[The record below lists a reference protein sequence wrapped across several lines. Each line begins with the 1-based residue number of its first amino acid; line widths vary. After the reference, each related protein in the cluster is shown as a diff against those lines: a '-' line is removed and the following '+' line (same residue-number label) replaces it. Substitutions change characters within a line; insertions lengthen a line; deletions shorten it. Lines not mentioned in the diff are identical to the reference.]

1 MAVDLSPPKPI
12 RLAIVG
18 VGKIARDQHLPAIAQ
33 DPRFELVAAV
43 SRNAVVDGVANYH
56 DIAELLAADHA
67 IDAVSLCTPPV
78 GRAEIAMAAIDA
90 GLDVMLEKPPA
101 ATLSEI
107 ARIEAHAEAAGRT
120 LFTTWHS
127 REAAGVAPARAWLE
141 GRRVERVTIDWRED
155 IRRWHPG
162 QDWILDAGG
171 FGVFD
176 PGINALSIAT
186 QILPGGWTV
195 DDAEMRVPEGRMSP
209 LAADLRLS
217 CDGALGAG
225 AGAGAGGRV
234 PVTAAFDFLHE
245 GPQQWDIVV
254 DTDGGRLTLRMGGSV
269 LEVDGRVSEAPDAEY
284 AGLYGRFAELV
295 RSRSSEVDV
304 TPMRLVADA
313 FLLGRRT
320 IVPAFAW

>member
-1 MAVDLSPPKPI
+1 MAVDPSSPKPI

-43 SRNAVVDGVANYH
+43 SRNAVVDGVANYR
-56 DIAELLAADHA
+56 DIAELVAAGHDL
-67 IDAVSLCTPPV
+67 DAVSLCTPPV

-90 GLDVMLEKPPA
+90 GLDVMMEKPPA
-101 ATLSEI
+101 ATLSEV
-107 ARIEAHAEAAGRT
+107 ARIEAHAVAAGRT
-120 LFTTWHS
+120 LFATWHS
-127 REAAGVAPARAWLE
+127 REAAGVAPARQWLE

-162 QDWILDAGG
+162 QDWILEAGG

-186 QILPGGWTV
+186 EILPGGWTV
-195 DDAEMRVPEGRMSP
+195 DDAEMHVPEGRMSP

-217 CDGALGAG
+217 CDGAAG
-225 AGAGAGGRV
+225 ARV

-254 DTDGGRLTLRMGGSV
+254 DTDGGRLTLRLGGSV
-269 LEVDGRVSEAPDAEY
+269 LEVDGDVSEAPDAEY
-284 AGLYGRFAELV
+284 ARLYGKFAELV
-295 RSRSSEVDV
+295 RARSSAVDV
-304 TPMRLVADA
+304 TPLRLVADA
-313 FLLGRRT
+313 FLVGRRT

>member
-1 MAVDLSPPKPI
+1 MAVDPSSPKPI

-33 DPRFELVAAV
+33 DSRFDLVAAV

-56 DIAELLAADHA
+56 DIAELVAAGHDL
-67 IDAVSLCTPPV
+67 DAVSLCTPPV

-90 GLDVMLEKPPA
+90 GLDVMMEKPPA
-101 ATLSEI
+101 ATLSEV
-107 ARIEAHAEAAGRT
+107 ARIEAHAAAAGRT
-120 LFTTWHS
+120 LFATWHS

-162 QDWILDAGG
+162 QDWILEAGG

-186 QILPGGWTV
+186 EILPGGWTV
-195 DDAEMRVPEGRMSP
+195 DDAAMRVPEGRMSP

-217 CDGALGAG
+217 CDGASGS
-225 AGAGAGGRV
+225 RV

-269 LEVDGRVSEAPDAEY
+269 LEIDGNVSEAPDAEY
-284 AGLYGRFAELV
+284 ARLYGKFAELV
-295 RSRSSEVDV
+295 RTRSSEVDV
-304 TPMRLVADA
+304 TPLRLVADS
-313 FLLGRRT
+313 FLVGRRA